1 MREAGAQIAVV
12 VLAATFAWA
21 GVAKTLHAERWR
33 QDIRAYRL
41 ARPVRALAFFV
52 LPWIEIGLA
61 LAAVGGR
68 ADIAAWVALALVAS
82 FSVAI
87 ARARLL
93 QGTNKLSC
101 GCFGGTAARD
111 YRLLLLRNLALGSLA
126 AWILLDLDA
135 SGSWSLTPGS
145 RDVLPAL
152 LIMLVI
158 VATLW
163 TARQAATI
171 VRGLPTNGPDPI
183 TRRSASDQQE
193 MTGTDA
199 GAARQTEPPPR

>member
-1 MREAGAQIAVV
+1 MREAGARIAVI

-41 ARPVRALAFFV
+41 ARPVRAFAFLV
-52 LPWIEIGLA
+52 LPWIEIGVA
-61 LAAVGGR
+61 LVAVGGR
-68 ADIAAWVALALVAS
+68 ADIAAWVALVLVVS

-111 YRLLLLRNLALGSLA
+111 YRLLLLRNLALGSVA

-135 SGSWSLTPGS
+135 RWALIPGS
-145 RDVLPAL
+145 RDALPAL
-152 LIMLVI
+152 LVVLII
-158 VATLW
+158 AAILW
-163 TARQAATI
+163 IARQAATFL
-171 VRGLPTNGPDPI
+171 RGLPTHRPDPI
-183 TRRSASDQQE
+183 SRGSASDQGE
-193 MTGTDA
+193 MTGA
-199 GAARQTEPPPR
+199 PRRTEPPPR

>member
-1 MREAGAQIAVV
+1 MREAGARIAVV

-41 ARPVRALAFFV
+41 ARPVRAFAFLV

-61 LAAVGGR
+61 LVAVGGR

-82 FSVAI
+82 FSIAI

-111 YRLLLLRNLALGSLA
+111 YRLLLLRNLALGSVA

-135 SGSWSLTPGS
+135 SWSWALIPGS

-152 LIMLVI
+152 LVILVI
-158 VATLW
+158 AAILW
-163 TARQAATI
+163 TVRQAAMF
-171 VRGLPTNGPDPI
+171 VRGLPTHRPDPI
-183 TRRSASDQQE
+183 TGRSASDQGD

-199 GAARQTEPPPR
+199 GAARRTEPPPR